1 MFSILIFSYFLLI
14 RWDPPSNNISLDDSY
29 NDSERSLVEPS
40 SDFEETTPFNEDL
53 SYVEPLTEICSL
65 ENIETLT
72 TPYWSLDINLKKG
85 EIVKATLENYPTEIN
100 SSEKKVLFNKCGAE
114 KYSQLSGFEFL
125 NKELN
130 SKENL
135 FYVKEKYNSNNKTFV
150 VLEKKKKI

>member
-1 MFSILIFSYFLLI
+1 MENFQRYFLMFSILIFSYFLLI
-14 RWDPPSNNISLDDSY
+14 RWDPPTSNINKENVY
-29 NDSERSLVEPS
+29 NESARSLIQPS
-40 SDFEETTPFNEDL
+40 NDFEETTPFNEDL

-72 TPYWSLDINLKKG
+72 TPYWSLDIDLKKG

-130 SKENL
+130 PKNNL
-135 FYVKEKYNSNNKTFV
+135 FSIKEKYLS
-150 VLEKKKKI
+150 LIHI